1 MKRISIEMP
10 LSDEVIQTLKTG
22 DHVSL
27 SGYIY
32 TGRDAAHIR
41 FSEAIKKGEPLP
53 FDPQGETIYYVG
65 PTPKKPGYPIGSAGP
80 TTSTRMDAHTPLLLE
95 RGLKGMIGKGRR
107 SVEVKNAIKKHK
119 AIYFGAIEGTA
130 ALLCKCIEEAEVI
143 AYEDLASEAVYR
155 LKLKNFPAIVV
166 NDVYGGDLYD
176 EAEEKYRTS
185 RKG

>member
-10 LSDEVIQTLKTG
+10 LTNEVIQSLKVG
-22 DHVSL
+22 DHVLL

-41 FSEAIKKGEPLP
+41 FSKALEKGEPLP
-53 FDPQGETIYYVG
+53 FDPQGQTIYYVG

-95 RGLKGMIGKGRR
+95 KGLKGMIGKGRR
-107 SVEVKNAIKKHK
+107 SPEVRKAIQKHK
-119 AIYFGAIEGTA
+119 AVYFGAIEGTA

-143 AYEDLASEAVYR
+143 AYEDLASEAVFR

-166 NDVYGGDLYD
+166 NDIHGDDLYD
-176 EAEEKYRTS
+176 DDENKYKIS
-185 RKG
+185 P